1 MERIPNFER
10 GKSYFRAERKELRRG
25 LTPFFETSNRS
36 GLKLLGY
43 RGGGTHFASERAG
56 VSDTAGHRVCRIQ
69 KHTRS
74 NHFMNLSPSQTE
86 KPANPPPGRR
96 QTSEQFQDANVYSE
110 PSKNNRILTVA
121 LLVAVAIALGLGF
134 WNLSRQ
140 LAPQLIT
147 SSTSKEQTSA
157 SLLPEKSV
165 AVLPFEN
172 LSDDNE
178 NAFLADGVQGDILSA
193 LSKVADLKVIGRT
206 SVNSYAAGGA
216 RNLHEIAETLGVAY
230 VLEGTVGQ
238 THGKVR
244 ITAQLTDART
254 QNRLWAETYERDL
267 GEVFAIQS
275 EIVQRTIS
283 QLRANVSE
291 KEKAAIAE
299 RPTKDLTAYGLYVRA
314 NALTAT
320 IALNPQIND
329 RLREAIQL
337 LDQAI
342 ARDPDFYLAYC
353 ELSVTHDYL
362 YFFGL
367 DHTPERLA
375 LAEAALK
382 AVVRLRPDAGE
393 THLARANFFYRCY
406 LDYNHARTELG
417 LAERALPNNSQIFEL
432 TGYIDR
438 RQGLW
443 NESARSLQRALELDP
458 RNFFML
464 QQIALSYQEF
474 RQFGAMAAALD
485 RALKLIPRDV
495 DTRVTRALVD
505 LEWKADPRPL
515 DEIIR
520 KTLAEDPA
528 KAPDLAAQWFYVA
541 LCQRDPVAVAQ
552 ALAAIPA
559 SGTSVD
565 LNFPRSWCE
574 GLAARVRGDNA
585 AAQAAFLAAR
595 AEVEKTVRE
604 QSDYGPSFTV
614 LGLIDAG
621 LGRKEEA
628 LREGLHAVELLPI
641 TKDSIDGAE
650 VMKYLGVIYA
660 WCGEKDLAI
669 KQITATL
676 RIPSTLSYGNLKLHP
691 YWDLLRGEPRFEK
704 IVADVA
710 PKDREK

>member
-1 MERIPNFER
+1 
-10 GKSYFRAERKELRRG
+10 
-25 LTPFFETSNRS
+25 
-36 GLKLLGY
+36 
-43 RGGGTHFASERAG
+43 
-56 VSDTAGHRVCRIQ
+56 
-69 KHTRS
+69 
-74 NHFMNLSPSQTE
+74 MNLYTPEVGNPQEPAQRRRETPE
-86 KPANPPPGRR
+86 KFANTNGSLDSRR
-96 QTSEQFQDANVYSE
+96 
-110 PSKNNRILTVA
+110 KIKRLLTA
-121 LLVAVAIALGLGF
+121 AFLVAVAMGMGLGF
-134 WNLSRQ
+134 WSLSRQ
-140 LAPQLIT
+140 LAPQLI
-147 SSTSKEQTSA
+147 SSPASA
-157 SLLPEKSV
+157 EDGNATLLAEKSV

-172 LSDDNE
+172 LSEDKE
-178 NAFLADGVQGDILSA
+178 SAFLADGVQGDILTA
-193 LSKVADLKVIGRT
+193 LSKIADLKVISRT
-206 SVNSYAAGGA
+206 SVNSYAAGTA
-216 RNLHEIAETLGVAY
+216 RNLREIAESLGVAY
-230 VLEGTVGQ
+230 VLEGSVRQAGK
-238 THGKVR
+238 KVR

-254 QNRLWAETYERDL
+254 DTRLWAETYERDS

-299 RPTKDLTAYGLYVRA
+299 RPTKDLAAYGLYIRA
-314 NALTAT
+314 KALIAT
-320 IALNPQIND
+320 ISLNAQINEK
-329 RLREAIQL
+329 LREAIQL
-337 LDQAI
+337 LEQAI

-353 ELSVTHDYL
+353 ELSATHDYL

-367 DHTPERLA
+367 DHTPDRLA
-375 LAEAALK
+375 RADAALK

-406 LDYNHARTELG
+406 LDYDHARTELG
-417 LAERALPNNSQIFEL
+417 LAQRALPNNSEIFEL
-432 TGYIDR
+432 TGYMDR

-474 RQFGAMAAALD
+474 RQFGAMAAALE

-515 DEIIR
+515 DEIVR

-541 LCQRDPVAVAQ
+541 LCKRDPVAVAQ

-574 GLAARVRGDNA
+574 GLAARARGDAA

-604 QSDYGPSFTV
+604 QSDYGPGFTV

-660 WCGEKDLAI
+660 WCDEKDLAI
-669 KQITATL
+669 QQITATL
-676 RIPSTLSYGNLKLHP
+676 QIPSTLSYGNLKLHP
-691 YWDLLRGEPRFEK
+691 YWDRLRDEPRFKK
-704 IVADVA
+704 IVADLA
-710 PKDREK
+710 PKKPEK

>member
-1 MERIPNFER
+1 MRVN
-10 GKSYFRAERKELRRG
+10 A
-25 LTPFFETSNRS
+25 FFETSNRS

-43 RGGGTHFASERAG
+43 RGDGTHFAWERWCP
-56 VSDTAGHRVCRIQ
+56 VPMDTEFAEFK
-69 KHTRS
+69 KHTPS
-74 NHFMNLSPSQTE
+74 NQVMNLSSPRAE
-86 KPANPPPGRR
+86 KSVKSPPGRR
-96 QTSEQFQDANVYSE
+96 ETSEQFQDANVYSE
-110 PSKNNRILTVA
+110 PRHKNNRILTVA

-178 NAFLADGVQGDILSA
+178 NAFLADGVQGDILGA

-216 RNLHEIAETLGVAY
+216 RNLREIAETLGVAY

-254 QNRLWAETYERDL
+254 QNRLWAETYQRDL

-353 ELSVTHDYL
+353 ELSITHDYL

-382 AVVRLRPDAGE
+382 AVIRLRRDAGE

-505 LEWKADPRPL
+505 LEWKADPQPL

-528 KAPDLAAQWFYVA
+528 KAPDLAAQWFYVG
-541 LCQRDPVAVAQ
+541 LCERDRVAVAQ

-559 SGTSVD
+559 NGMSVD

-574 GLAARVRGDNA
+574 GLAARARDDAA
-585 AAQAAFLAAR
+585 AAQAAFLIAR

-604 QSDYGPSFTV
+604 QPDYGPGLTV

-628 LREGLHAVELLPI
+628 IREGLHAVELLPI
-641 TKDSIDGAE
+641 SKDSIDGAE

-676 RIPSTLSYGNLKLHP
+676 QIPSTLSYGNLKLHP
-691 YWDLLRGEPRFEK
+691 YWDPLRGEPRFEK
-704 IVADVA
+704 IVADLE
-710 PKDREK
+710 PKNREK

>member
-1 MERIPNFER
+1 
-10 GKSYFRAERKELRRG
+10 
-25 LTPFFETSNRS
+25 
-36 GLKLLGY
+36 
-43 RGGGTHFASERAG
+43 
-56 VSDTAGHRVCRIQ
+56 
-69 KHTRS
+69 
-74 NHFMNLSPSQTE
+74 MNLYTPEVGNPQEPAQRRRETPE
-86 KPANPPPGRR
+86 KFANTNGSLDSRR
-96 QTSEQFQDANVYSE
+96 
-110 PSKNNRILTVA
+110 KIKRLLTA
-121 LLVAVAIALGLGF
+121 AFLVAVTIGMGLGF
-134 WNLSRQ
+134 WSLSRQ
-140 LAPQLIT
+140 LAPQLI
-147 SSTSKEQTSA
+147 SSPASA
-157 SLLPEKSV
+157 EDGNATLLAEKSV

-172 LSDDNE
+172 LSEDKE
-178 NAFLADGVQGDILSA
+178 SAFLADGVQGDILTA
-193 LSKVADLKVIGRT
+193 LSKIADLKVISRT
-206 SVNSYAAGGA
+206 SVNSYAAGTA
-216 RNLHEIAETLGVAY
+216 RNLREIAESLGVAY
-230 VLEGTVGQ
+230 VLEGSVRQAGK
-238 THGKVR
+238 KVR

-254 QNRLWAETYERDL
+254 DTRLWAETYERDS

-299 RPTKDLTAYGLYVRA
+299 RPTKDLAAYGLYVQA
-314 NALTAT
+314 KALIAT
-320 IALNPQIND
+320 ISLNAQINEK
-329 RLREAIQL
+329 LREAIQL
-337 LDQAI
+337 LEQAI

-353 ELSVTHDYL
+353 ELSATHDYL

-367 DHTPERLA
+367 DHTPDRLA
-375 LAEAALK
+375 RADAALK

-406 LDYNHARTELG
+406 LDYDHARTELG
-417 LAERALPNNSQIFEL
+417 LAQRALPNNSEIFEL
-432 TGYIDR
+432 TGYMDR

-474 RQFGAMAAALD
+474 RQFGAMAAALE

-515 DEIIR
+515 DEIVR

-541 LCQRDPVAVAQ
+541 LCKRDPVAVAQ

-574 GLAARVRGDNA
+574 GLAARARGDAA

-604 QSDYGPSFTV
+604 QSDYGPGFTV

-660 WCGEKDLAI
+660 WCDEKDLAI
-669 KQITATL
+669 QQITATL
-676 RIPSTLSYGNLKLHP
+676 QIPSTLSYGNLKLHP
-691 YWDLLRGEPRFEK
+691 YWDRLRDEPRFKK
-704 IVADVA
+704 IVADLA
-710 PKDREK
+710 PKKPEK

>member
-1 MERIPNFER
+1 MERI
-10 GKSYFRAERKELRRG
+10 
-25 LTPFFETSNRS
+25 
-36 GLKLLGY
+36 LLGRGGVQY
-43 RGGGTHFASERAG
+43 RGTPSLQNSKSLRP
-56 VSDTAGHRVCRIQ
+56 
-69 KHTRS
+69 S
-74 NHFMNLSPSQTE
+74 NHIMNPSSPPAE
-86 KPANPPPGRR
+86 KSVKSPPVRR
-96 QTSEQFQDANVYSE
+96 ETSEQSQDANVYSE
-110 PSKNNRILTVA
+110 PRHKNNRILTVA

-178 NAFLADGVQGDILSA
+178 NAFLADGVQGDILGA

-254 QNRLWAETYERDL
+254 QNRLWAETYQRDL

-382 AVVRLRPDAGE
+382 AVVRLRRDAGE

-505 LEWKADPRPL
+505 LEWKADPQPL

-528 KAPDLAAQWFYVA
+528 KAPDLAAQWFYVG
-541 LCQRDPVAVAQ
+541 LCERDRVAVAQ

-559 SGTSVD
+559 NGMSVD

-574 GLAARVRGDNA
+574 GLAARARDDA
-585 AAQAAFLAAR
+585 AAARAAFLIAR

-604 QSDYGPSFTV
+604 QPDYGPGLTV

-628 LREGLHAVELLPI
+628 IREGLHAVELLPI
-641 TKDSIDGAE
+641 SKDSIDGAE

-676 RIPSTLSYGNLKLHP
+676 QIPSTLSYGNLKLHP

-704 IVADVA
+704 IVADLA
-710 PKDREK
+710 PKSREK

>member
-1 MERIPNFER
+1 
-10 GKSYFRAERKELRRG
+10 
-25 LTPFFETSNRS
+25 
-36 GLKLLGY
+36 
-43 RGGGTHFASERAG
+43 
-56 VSDTAGHRVCRIQ
+56 
-69 KHTRS
+69 
-74 NHFMNLSPSQTE
+74 MNPSSPRTE
-86 KPANPPPGRR
+86 KSVKSPPVRR
-96 QTSEQFQDANVYSE
+96 ETSEQFQDANVYSE
-110 PSKNNRILTVA
+110 PRHKNNRILTVA

-178 NAFLADGVQGDILSA
+178 NAFLADGVQGDILGA

-254 QNRLWAETYERDL
+254 QNRLWAETYQRDL

-382 AVVRLRPDAGE
+382 AVVRLRRDAGE

-505 LEWKADPRPL
+505 LEWKADPQPL

-528 KAPDLAAQWFYVA
+528 KAPDLAAQWFYVG
-541 LCQRDPVAVAQ
+541 LCERDRVAVAQ

-559 SGTSVD
+559 NGMSVD

-574 GLAARVRGDNA
+574 GLAARARDDA
-585 AAQAAFLAAR
+585 AAARAAFLIAR

-604 QSDYGPSFTV
+604 QPDYGPGLTV

-628 LREGLHAVELLPI
+628 IREGLHAVELLPI
-641 TKDSIDGAE
+641 SKDSIDGAE

-676 RIPSTLSYGNLKLHP
+676 QIPSTLSYGNLKLHP

-704 IVADVA
+704 IVADLA
-710 PKDREK
+710 PKSREK

>member
-1 MERIPNFER
+1 MERIPNFEPC
-10 GKSYFRAERKELRRG
+10 KSYFRAERKELRCG

-43 RGGGTHFASERAG
+43 RGDGTHFAWERWCP
-56 VSDTAGHRVCRIQ
+56 VPMDTEFAEFK
-69 KHTRS
+69 KHTPS
-74 NHFMNLSPSQTE
+74 NHVMNLSSPPAE
-86 KPANPPPGRR
+86 KSVKSPPIRR
-96 QTSEQFQDANVYSE
+96 ETSEQFQDANVYSE
-110 PSKNNRILTVA
+110 PRHKNNRILTVA

-254 QNRLWAETYERDL
+254 QNRLWAETYQRDL

-382 AVVRLRPDAGE
+382 AVVRLRRDAGE

-505 LEWKADPRPL
+505 LEWKADPQPL

-528 KAPDLAAQWFYVA
+528 KAPDLAAQWFYVG
-541 LCQRDPVAVAQ
+541 LCERDRVAVAQ

-559 SGTSVD
+559 NGMSVD

-574 GLAARVRGDNA
+574 GLAARARDDAA
-585 AAQAAFLAAR
+585 AAQAAFLIAR

-604 QSDYGPSFTV
+604 QPDYGPGLTV

-628 LREGLHAVELLPI
+628 IREGLHAVELLPI
-641 TKDSIDGAE
+641 SKDSIDGAE

-676 RIPSTLSYGNLKLHP
+676 QIPSTLSYGNLKLHP
-691 YWDLLRGEPRFEK
+691 YWDPLRGEPRFEK
-704 IVADVA
+704 IVADLA
-710 PKDREK
+710 PKSREK